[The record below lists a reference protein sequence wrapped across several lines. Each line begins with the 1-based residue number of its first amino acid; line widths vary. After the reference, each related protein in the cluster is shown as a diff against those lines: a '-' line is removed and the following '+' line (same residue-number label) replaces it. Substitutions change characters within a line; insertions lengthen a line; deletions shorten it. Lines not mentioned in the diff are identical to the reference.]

1 MLPCYH
7 IPIPM
12 FSCYHCNSKKFSRGS
27 HLKKK
32 PLDQA
37 AILSPL
43 PSFLPTPPS
52 QNCQNSKSRASCSKL
67 RTLLEIKNL
76 ARNLEHLARNY
87 VHLARSKWQT
97 EGVLTMVR
105 LT

>member
-12 FSCYHCNSKKFSRGS
+12 FSCYHCNSKQFSRGS

-52 QNCQNSKSRASCSKL
+52 QNCQVAPRGLFVS
-67 RTLLEIKNL
+67 NL
-76 ARNLEHLARNY
+76 FSYNI
-87 VHLARSKWQT
+87 
-97 EGVLTMVR
+97 MI
-105 LT
+105 